1 LDPQGYQ
8 RRLHVLP
15 GVTSPWQ
22 VSGRSEL
29 NYERMVQLDLDYVK
43 NWSPIRDI
51 GIICKTFVVVI
62 LGKGAY

>member
-1 LDPQGYQ
+1 VDPEGYE

-15 GVTSPWQ
+15 GVTGPWQ

-43 NWSPIRDI
+43 NWSLPRDI
-51 GIICKTFVVVI
+51 GIICKTFWVVI
-62 LGKGAY
+62 RGKGAY